1 MIEIFEQFTSQKI
14 GGDSFGSGSFGY
26 VDVLTEKMITTP
38 VINKNISVNIEV
50 IVHSQPQAHIGKLAK
65 TKNFYSLGQAASRVM
80 QKSRGAHIFSR
91 AIGGA
96 SAVAKTRAIPAWSK
110 AGNGGRS
117 IFGIKDFVPVV
128 EYLVTDELDFIMTQ
142 DGKFLVTN
150 NTKNLK

>member
-26 VDVLTEKMITTP
+26 VDVFTEKMITTP

-50 IVHSQPQAHIGKLAK
+50 IVHSQPQAYIGKLAK
-65 TKNFYSLGQAASRVM
+65 AKNFYSLGQASSKVI
-80 QKSRGAHIFSR
+80 QKSRSSHVFSR
-91 AIGGA
+91 AMD
-96 SAVAKTRAIPAWSK
+96 
-110 AGNGGRS
+110 GGRN
-117 IFGIKDFVPVV
+117 IFGIKDLVPVV

>member
-1 MIEIFEQFTSQKI
+1 MPYREQYKKSILDFIRK
-14 GGDSFGSGSFGY
+14 DFASF
-26 VDVLTEKMITTP
+26 
-38 VINKNISVNIEV
+38 NKNISVNIEV

-65 TKNFYSLGQAASRVM
+65 TKNFYSLSLGGSKVI
-80 QKSRGAHIFSR
+80 QKARGIHVFSR

-96 SAVAKTRAIPAWSK
+96 SAVAKTRAIPVWSK

-117 IFGIKDFVPVV
+117 IFGVKDFVPVV

>member
-26 VDVLTEKMITTP
+26 VDVFTEKMITTP
-38 VINKNISVNIEV
+38 VINKNISVSIEV

-65 TKNFYSLGQAASRVM
+65 TKNFYSLS
-80 QKSRGAHIFSR
+80 K
-91 AIGGA
+91 GGA
-96 SAVAKTRAIPAWSK
+96 ATLPKNRAVASWSK
-110 AGNGGRS
+110 ACDGGRN
-117 IFGIKDFVPVV
+117 IFGIKDLTPFV

-142 DGKFLVTN
+142 EGEFLVTN